1 LTGNHSNAG
10 GGVSVYFF
18 SRPVIR
24 DCWIAYNSGGGVW
37 IETDNGLAGPPAARI
52 ENTEIIRNAGYGV
65 SVIKGAK
72 VDIVRT
78 TIAYNNGDGVR
89 SEQANARVAINHC
102 IITNNQGGGIVRR
115 DTQACFVLS
124 CNNVYGNLMGSWLG
138 PQDSC
143 FSGRGPGSV
152 SIDPLFNNPLLDD
165 FGLMQNSPLFDLCEQ
180 GACGA
185 LGANIECPTGVSW
198 KSWSSVKSLYRGQ

>member
-1 LTGNHSNAG
+1 
-10 GGVSVYFF
+10 
-18 SRPVIR
+18 
-24 DCWIAYNSGGGVW
+24 
-37 IETDNGLAGPPAARI
+37 
-52 ENTEIIRNAGYGV
+52 
-65 SVIKGAK
+65 
-72 VDIVRT
+72 
-78 TIAYNNGDGVR
+78 
-89 SEQANARVAINHC
+89 
-102 IITNNQGGGIVRR
+102 
-115 DTQACFVLS
+115 
-124 CNNVYGNLMGSWLG
+124 MGSWLG